1 MTTIQL
7 EPQKYIRISIGKIPL
22 NEILKLKLGS
32 VVQLLIEAEVTKEEK
47 TPTFNE
53 DEPEITYVVKG
64 IQVFSVNGEEPK

>member
-1 MTTIQL
+1 M
-7 EPQKYIRISIGKIPL
+7 ESEKYIRISLGKIPL
-22 NEILKLKLGS
+22 SEIIELKLGS
-32 VVQLLIEAEVTKEEK
+32 VVQLLIEGEVTKEEK